1 MLLDAIV
8 IGAGPAG
15 LTAGIYLGRFRRD
28 FLLFDS
34 GDSRAS
40 WIPTSH
46 NHPGF
51 PDGVGG
57 IELLRRIQAQAER
70 YGAVVRKAKVESLAR
85 DGENFRAVTG
95 GEEVWARN
103 VLLATGVSDNEPPL
117 PGVEAAVRKGLIRI
131 CPICDGYEAMDQ
143 RLAVIGAAALGA
155 REALFLKTYSDDI
168 TLIHVGAPAD
178 LPDPDRR
185 ALEAAGIDLVETSI
199 DRVMLDND
207 RISALCFGP
216 GEPRRF
222 DAVYSALGVEPRS
235 ELAVRIGARFD
246 DGRRLY
252 VDDHQQTSVAG
263 LYAAGD
269 LVRGLNQISTAQGE
283 AAIAATAIHN
293 RLRDMETAHEEARPG
308 FPERA

>member
-1 MLLDAIV
+1 MILDAIV
-8 IGAGPAG
+8 VGAGPAG

-28 FLLFDS
+28 AVVFDS
-34 GDSRAS
+34 GDSRAA

-51 PDGVGG
+51 PDGIGG
-57 IELLRRIQAQAER
+57 IELLGRIRAQAER
-70 YGAVVRKAKVESLAR
+70 YGAVVRKAVVEGLEV
-85 DGENFRAVTG
+85 DELGFRAVVEG
-95 GEEVWARN
+95 KDLFART

-117 PGVEAAVRKGLIRI
+117 PGVEAAVRQGLVRI
-131 CPICDGYEAMDQ
+131 CPICDGYEAMGQ
-143 RLAVIGAAALGA
+143 RLAVIGAGAPGA
-155 REALFLKTYSDDI
+155 REAMFLKTYSNQV

-185 ALEAAGIDLVETSI
+185 DLMEVGIDLIETGVE
-199 DRVMLDND
+199 RVVLDNQQ
-207 RISALCFGP
+207 ISALCLGP

-222 DAVYSALGVEPRS
+222 DIIYSALGVEPRS
-235 ELAVRIGARFD
+235 ELAVRLGARFD
-246 DGRRLY
+246 DGGRLY
-252 VDDHQQTSVAG
+252 VDDHQQTSVPG

-293 RLRDMETAHEEARPG
+293 RLREIDATKKARPG
-308 FPERA
+308 FPGRA

>member
-1 MLLDAIV
+1 MILDSIV
-8 IGAGPAG
+8 VGAGPAG

-28 FLLFDS
+28 AVIFDS
-34 GDSRAS
+34 GDSRAA

-57 IELLRRIQAQAER
+57 IELLARIRTQAER
-70 YGAVVRKAKVESLAR
+70 YGAVVRKAVVEDLEV
-85 DGENFRAVTG
+85 DELGFRAVVEG
-95 GEEVWARN
+95 KDLFART

-117 PGVEAAVRKGLIRI
+117 PGVEAAVRQGLVRI

-143 RLAVIGAAALGA
+143 RLAVIGAGAPGA
-155 REALFLKTYSDDI
+155 REALFLKTYSNQVN
-168 TLIHVGAPAD
+168 LIHVGEPGD

-185 ALEAAGIDLVETSI
+185 DLMEVGIDIIETGVE
-199 DRVMLDND
+199 RVVLDNHQ
-207 RISALCFGP
+207 ISALCLGP

-222 DAVYSALGVEPRS
+222 DIIYSALGVEPRS
-235 ELAVRIGARFD
+235 ELAVRLGARFD
-246 DGRRLY
+246 DDGRLY
-252 VDDHQQTSVAG
+252 VDDHQQTSVPG

-293 RLRDMETAHEEARPG
+293 RLREIDATKKARPG
-308 FPERA
+308 FPGRA